1 MCNGNRCHEGD
12 TTSRVS
18 GWDSFVTSWD
28 SGLYRRVLGQRSFRV
43 FWLGF
48 AFSVLGDAMT
58 RVALTWLVYEQT
70 GSARAIGWLMLCY
83 TGPIVLGGLMAG
95 ALLDRFDRRTVMIVD
110 NVIRGVAMATVPLL
124 HLLGA
129 LEIWHIYVVAG
140 VYGLLMMVSLAGT
153 PSLIPSLV
161 KPELRSTANALE
173 MLGFTLGG
181 IIGPPLTGLLIGW
194 IDAPNVVLFDALTY
208 LGFALALAVTR
219 TEARVRRVTRS
230 ERRPFSLADVMRLMA
245 REPVL
250 LSTTLM
256 FMAFNLGSGFIY
268 LTLPVM
274 SDRVLGG
281 GPGLYG
287 SLLGVLAAGQVTS
300 ALLSGT
306 LTFSRPLG
314 TMICM
319 AQMSAG
325 GALLLLLGQHVA
337 ATFVGLAVY
346 GLMSSPLTVWAQTL
360 RMQIIPEELRGRAF
374 ALLRTIM
381 QAGTPV
387 GGALGGVLLPV
398 LGIPAMI
405 AVGALLAGTPG
416 AIGYRV
422 RELRHAGAPAAPEP
436 TSLPGEERANVVA
449 TGDS

>member
-1 MCNGNRCHEGD
+1 MA
-12 TTSRVS
+12 
-18 GWDSFVTSWD
+18 SFD
-28 SGLYRRVLGQRSFRV
+28 AGLYRQVLGQRSFRL

-48 AFSVLGDAMT
+48 VFSVLGDSMT
-58 RVALTWLVYEQT
+58 RVALTWIVYEQT

-83 TGPIVLGGLMAG
+83 TGPIVVGGLMAG

-110 NVIRGVAMATVPLL
+110 NAIRGVAVATIPLL
-124 HLLGA
+124 HLLGR
-129 LEIWHIYVVAG
+129 LEIWHIYVVAV

-153 PSLIPSLV
+153 PALIPALV
-161 KPELRSTANALE
+161 KPEQRSTANALE

-194 IDAPNVVLFDALTY
+194 VAAPYVILLDALTY
-208 LGFALALAVTR
+208 VGFAIVLAATR
-219 TEARVRRVTRS
+219 TEARVAATRVARRLS
-230 ERRPFSLADVMRLMA
+230 SMREVAGLMV
-245 REPVL
+245 RQPVL

-287 SLLGVLAAGQVTS
+287 ALLGVLAAGQVTS

-306 LTFSRPLG
+306 LTFTRPLG

-319 AQMSAG
+319 AQMAAG
-325 GALLLLLGQHVA
+325 AALLLLLGQHVA
-337 ATFVGLAVY
+337 AAFAGLALY

-360 RMQIIPEELRGRAF
+360 RMQIIPEQLRGRAF

-381 QAGTPV
+381 QAGTPI
-387 GGALGGVLLPV
+387 GGAAGGVLLPV

-405 AVGALLAGTPG
+405 GIGALLVSTPG
-416 AIGYRV
+416 ALGYRV
-422 RELRHAGAPAAPEP
+422 RELRQAGAQAMTRVEP
-436 TSLPGEERANVVA
+436 PTAGETPDAVTV
-449 TGDS
+449 GDS